1 MRIADD
7 ELTSRPTPLVVVA
20 ASASQQ
26 DVSQGRGLS
35 AEKEF
40 HSFFHIFNGKE
51 SGFNPYTYTL
61 TQGQGWPKW
70 GPEAV
75 FLVMCDPSM
84 KEL

>member
-40 HSFFHIFNGKE
+40 HSFFHIFNGKV
-51 SGFNPYTYTL
+51 SGFDPYTYPYP
-61 TQGQGWPKW
+61 GSGGPKW
-70 GPEAV
+70 GPEAL

-84 KEL
+84 NEL